1 MKPQELAVRSFHENQ
16 KLLSAVN
23 TLSINAKL
31 EMAGRIDLKSEK
43 RVAEAKRVLKSFF
56 EELDV
61 IVQRA
66 EETEAK
72 PLLGVDARRGEFVRN
87 FIAAKR
93 NLRIDSRSLNGKL
106 SDITQLIYSDEENDK
121 KEILLVLEELRTL
134 LEEHIANDTE
144 VLLGGASCAYA
155 FSMYLRILGRAAY
168 HLPVEKLER
177 SSHPV
182 PWIHIHLLA
191 DRADSMGYNAV
202 ATDLEEK
209 WSQIATALGVTE
221 DYGGFYDPSFLRVI
235 QEKLDDMLTETS
247 PREFMESEVSNYR
260 SESAFTSPVALLNMA
275 WQKFLDDPGTY
286 REWEENAMESFL
298 DADL

>member
-1 MKPQELAVRSFHENQ
+1 
-16 KLLSAVN
+16 
-23 TLSINAKL
+23 
-31 EMAGRIDLKSEK
+31 
-43 RVAEAKRVLKSFF
+43 
-56 EELDV
+56 
-61 IVQRA
+61 
-66 EETEAK
+66 
-72 PLLGVDARRGEFVRN
+72 
-87 FIAAKR
+87 
-93 NLRIDSRSLNGKL
+93 
-106 SDITQLIYSDEENDK
+106 
-121 KEILLVLEELRTL
+121 
-134 LEEHIANDTE
+134 
-144 VLLGGASCAYA
+144 
-155 FSMYLRILGRAAY
+155 
-168 HLPVEKLER
+168 
-177 SSHPV
+177 
-182 PWIHIHLLA
+182 
-191 DRADSMGYNAV
+191 MGYNAV